1 MAINLADIV
10 IAVALLVGLA
20 NGYRRGFWL
29 SLFQYAGMLA
39 GVVIGA
45 AVALPLLSALGVT
58 GTTLRPLAAAAIV
71 LVGGSAGSTLGYWL
85 SEPLRNSVL
94 RRGIAHP
101 PEMLAGALF
110 SGIAVL
116 SVSWFLGL
124 TFSRGPSPDL
134 ARVVQ
139 QSAILR
145 RVDAVF
151 PRPPGF
157 LSGVQQ
163 VLAGVPFPQTFA
175 GLEPPNTQPLELPA
189 SADTQQVRAAGSSVY
204 RVEGRGCGGVVS
216 GSAYP
221 IAPGYLITNAHVVS
235 GTSGTTLSQAAGS
248 RRFNATVVLFDSRKD
263 VAILYAP
270 GIPSQ
275 ALAPA
280 DGARGTQGAVIGYP
294 GGGDETVS
302 PAVID
307 KMTSAEG
314 RDIYSNSLVTRQIWI
329 VESQVRPGNSG
340 GPLVDLQGHVLGL
353 VFAASSS
360 NPSQAYALTNA
371 EVQDDVRQGVGHQQ
385 RIDTS
390 GFECAV

>member
-1 MAINLADIV
+1 VPFNVVDLAIV
-10 IAVALLVGLA
+10 IALLIGLA

-29 SLFQYAGMLA
+29 SFFQYLGMVV
-39 GVVIGA
+39 GVVVGA
-45 AVALPLLSALGVT
+45 AVAPALLTAVGVSS
-58 GTTLRPLAAAAIV
+58 GTLRQLAAAAIL
-71 LVGGSAGSTLGYWL
+71 LVGGSAGSTLGYL
-85 SEPLRNSVL
+85 VSDPLRNAVL
-94 RRGIAHP
+94 RRGVAHP

-110 SGIAVL
+110 SGVAVL

-134 ARVVQ
+134 ARLVQ
-139 QSAILR
+139 RSAILR
-145 RVDAVF
+145 QLDVVF

-175 GLEPPNTQPLELPA
+175 GLTPPTDQPLQPPP
-189 SADTQQVRAAGSSVY
+189 SADTPQVRAAAVSVF
-204 RVEGRGCGGVVS
+204 RVESRGCGGVVS

-221 IAPGYLITNAHVVS
+221 VAPGFLVTNAHVVS
-235 GTSGTTLSQAAGS
+235 GTSATTLSQGSGRRVGAA
-248 RRFNATVVLFDSRKD
+248 VVLFDPQRD

-270 GIPSQ
+270 GITAQPLVAGQ
-275 ALAPA
+275 
-280 DGARGTQGAVIGYP
+280 GGRGTQGAVIGYP
-294 GGGDETVS
+294 GGGDESIS

-307 KMTSAEG
+307 SMTDARG
-314 RDIYSNSLVTRQIWI
+314 RDIYSSGLVDRQIWI
-329 VESQVRPGNSG
+329 LESTVRPGNSG

-371 EVQDDVRQGVGHQQ
+371 EVDGDVRQGISHPQ
-385 RIDTS
+385 RVDTS
-390 GFECAV
+390 GLQCAV

>member
-1 MAINLADIV
+1 
-10 IAVALLVGLA
+10 
-20 NGYRRGFWL
+20 
-29 SLFQYAGMLA
+29 
-39 GVVIGA
+39 
-45 AVALPLLSALGVT
+45 
-58 GTTLRPLAAAAIV
+58 
-71 LVGGSAGSTLGYWL
+71 
-85 SEPLRNSVL
+85 
-94 RRGIAHP
+94 
-101 PEMLAGALF
+101 MLAGALF

-139 QSAILR
+139 QSVILR
-145 RVDAVF
+145 RLDAVF

-157 LSGVQQ
+157 TSGVQQ

-175 GLEPPNTQPLELPA
+175 GLAPPNTQPLELPA
-189 SADTQQVRAAGSSVY
+189 SADTPQVRAAEASVY

-221 IAPGYLITNAHVVS
+221 VSPGYLITNAHVVS
-235 GTSGTTLSQAAGS
+235 GTSGTMLSQAAGG

-270 GIPSQ
+270 GIATP
-275 ALAPA
+275 ALADA
-280 DGARGTQGAVIGYP
+280 DGTRGTQGAVIGYP

-307 KMTSAEG
+307 KSTSAQG

-371 EVQDDVRQGVGHQQ
+371 EVQDDIHQGVSHPQ
-385 RIDTS
+385 RVDTS
-390 GFECAV
+390 GFDCAV